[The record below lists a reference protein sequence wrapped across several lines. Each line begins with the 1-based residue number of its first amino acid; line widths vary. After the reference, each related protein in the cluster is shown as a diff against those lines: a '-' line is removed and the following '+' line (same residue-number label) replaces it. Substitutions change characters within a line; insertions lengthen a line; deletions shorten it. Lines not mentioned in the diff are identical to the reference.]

1 MDSTKEGLRWNDKE
15 RRRKEKGEKEKQR
28 TEIHREKGEEGLPV
42 GFGIFSR
49 VGINFWVK
57 I

>member
-15 RRRKEKGEKEKQR
+15 RRRKEKGKQENKEQKYTEKKERRDYLWCLDKPGYNYF
-28 TEIHREKGEEGLPV
+28 K
-42 GFGIFSR
+42 F
-49 VGINFWVK
+49 K